1 MSQTVNTEIEQL
13 EQQFEAMQALVKS
26 EGEPS
31 PSQRLNLLKQLKK
44 ALLAEQD
51 SLICALNE
59 DYGKRSEFDSLM
71 ADILPTISHLNY
83 TIKKLPKWIKPQ
95 RRSSGLLML
104 PSTVRVY
111 PSSLG
116 VVGVMVPWNFP
127 INLTFGPL
135 ISAIAAGNRVA
146 IKLSE
151 FTPATN
157 QVIVKI
163 CAVLQDN
170 VFVIQ
175 GEQAVSERFS
185 QLPFDHLFF
194 TGSTSVGRHVMAA
207 AAKNLT
213 PVTLELGGKSPVVI
227 APNMSVKHAVE
238 RIIFG
243 KCLNSGQICVAP
255 DYVLLP
261 KDQEMAFITAFQ
273 DTFLTMYP
281 NGLQDDDYSAV
292 INHAQFERLSQLLS
306 NAKEQKANIY
316 PACEPS
322 IDVSERRMVPHLVT
336 QLPADNDLLINEIF
350 GPILPIVTYQEL
362 DDAIAYINARPHPLA
377 LYIMS
382 FDTDV
387 QHKVIAQTRSGG
399 VAINDTVLQVALED
413 APFGGVGASGMGQ
426 YHGYEGFN
434 TFSKSRTVFKSYRF
448 NPRATLLI
456 RYRALLMNVI
466 KRVFIR

>member
-1 MSQTVNTEIEQL
+1 MNTQIEQL
-13 EQQFEAMQALVKS
+13 EQQFTAMQVRVKEHAELS
-26 EGEPS
+26 L
-31 PSQRLNLLKQLKK
+31 SQRQHLLKQLKES
-44 ALLAEQD
+44 LLAEQD
-51 SLICALNE
+51 NLISALNE
-59 DYGKRSEFDSLM
+59 DYGQRSKFDSLM

-83 TIKKLPKWIKPQ
+83 TLKKLPKWVKPQ
-95 RRSSGLLML
+95 RRHSGLLML
-104 PSTVRVY
+104 PSTVRVF
-111 PSSLG
+111 PCSLG
-116 VVGVMVPWNFP
+116 IVGVMVPWNFP
-127 INLTFGPL
+127 INLTFAPL

-157 QVIVKI
+157 KVIIKV
-163 CAVLQDN
+163 CAVLKEN
-170 VFVIQ
+170 VFVVQ
-175 GEQAVSERFS
+175 GEQAISERFTH
-185 QLPFDHLFF
+185 LPFDHLFF

-227 APNMSVKHAVE
+227 APNMCVKHAVE

-261 KDQEMAFITAFQ
+261 EEQLMPFITAFQ
-273 DTFLTMYP
+273 ETFSNMYP
-281 NGLQDDDYSAV
+281 NGVNDSDYSSV
-292 INHAQFERLSQLLS
+292 INTAQFERLSRLLK
-306 NAKEQKANIY
+306 NARDENANIY

-322 IDVSERRMVPHLVT
+322 IDVPKRRMVPHLVT
-336 QLPADNDLLINEIF
+336 QLSVDNDLLISEIF
-350 GPILPIVTYQEL
+350 GPILPIITYKKL
-362 DDAIAYINARPHPLA
+362 DEAIAYINARPHPLA

-382 FDTDV
+382 FDTDL
-387 QHKVIAQTRSGG
+387 QQKIMAETRSGG

-426 YHGYEGFN
+426 YHGFEGFN
-434 TFSKSRTVFKSYRF
+434 TFSKSRTVLKSYRF

-456 RYRALLMNVI
+456 RYRSLLMNVI